1 MKNIP
6 FLILGTIFG
15 IILTKSQ
22 VISWYKIFEMFQ
34 LDSFH
39 LYGVIGSAIAVGA
52 TSIALIKKYSAKN
65 IQGEPIHIA
74 DKKFHKGGIIGG
86 TLFGMGWA
94 MIGICPGTLY
104 ALVGHGYAIM
114 LIVLLSVITG
124 TWTYALLRDKLPH

>member
-6 FLILGTIFG
+6 FLVLGTVFG
-15 IILTKSQ
+15 IILTKAQ

-34 LDSFH
+34 FDSFH
-39 LYGVIGSAIAVGA
+39 LYGVIGSAVLVGA
-52 TSIALIKKYSAKN
+52 LSIAIIKKKQIKN
-65 IQGEPIHIA
+65 SMGETIQIA

-104 ALVGHGYAIM
+104 ALIGHGYITM
-114 LIVLLSVITG
+114 IVLFVSVLAG
-124 TWTYALLRDKLPH
+124 TWTYARFKKHLPH